1 MNKKIIGI
9 FLCFLLLTTT
19 SSLAIN
25 VDFQNKNEEQTLLL
39 VKIDISES
47 QAFLPMD
54 IEIVGI
60 SPDKWI
66 DVIVTEDRLDEFFG
80 LDYEVIIWDLIEY
93 DNSVRGQYHTLA
105 QMENILQDIANDY
118 PDITDLY
125 SIGTTY
131 ENRDIWCLEIS
142 DNPGEDEGEPGVF
155 FMGLHHAR
163 EWPTVEIC
171 LYLIDQLTS
180 EYGYNSQIT
189 DAVNNNRIWVVTCVN
204 PDGYYYCHDQSHDW
218 RKNRRPVPGGIGID
232 LNRNYAGSSNGDA
245 WGAWGSVGPASI
257 SNNPSSELYCGPSP
271 FSEAETQAIRDMFLE
286 NDIHASI
293 SWHTH
298 GQLVLWP
305 WAYSYDQ
312 APDYNYL
319 MQVAQDI
326 ASEITKQ
333 SGSGTYLPQQGA
345 HLYPTTGDTTDWVY
359 GYGHYNL
366 GRPTFVYTIEA
377 CADFHPSE
385 SYLDQIVKENFDG
398 ALVLLDEAE
407 NIRDTVTSRVLPPI
421 INDMDLDEDGDY
433 TVSWEQ
439 QNPVADASKFQ
450 LDELIGPNIEIDDAE
465 SGSGYWNLEGFSIS
479 TSRYHSST
487 HSYKSGVGNN
497 QVHSMVTV
505 DPIPITDGMNL
516 DFWCWYDI
524 EFDYD
529 KAFVEV
535 SLDGRSFDV
544 IDTFTGTSAGWEHK
558 QYPLDDYINKSIFIR
573 IRHTTDDYTLEEGI
587 YIDDVSPVVNWDYI
601 TTLSDTITN
610 GFYNITDKQDGIY
623 YYRVKG
629 YNSEHEWAD
638 FSTLEKIFVEILSN
652 DPPNIP
658 TIDGPTNGKS
668 GQEYDYKISAID
680 PDEND
685 VYFYIQWGDG
695 DTVEWTG
702 PYSSGEEITLSHSW
716 DSIGT
721 YTIKVKAKDNY
732 DAESS
737 WAELTVKMPK
747 ARYIFINMFEKFP
760 KFSQIIQHFN
770 KFILEIKNIV
780 EV

>member
-1 MNKKIIGI
+1 MNKKIVSL
-9 FLCFLLLTTT
+9 FLCMLLLTVA
-19 SSLAIN
+19 SSVAIN
-25 VDFQNKNEEQTLLL
+25 VNTKNEEQKLML
-39 VKIDISES
+39 VKINTGQTQVS
-47 QAFLPMD
+47 LPKD

-60 SPDKWI
+60 SPDEWI
-66 DVIVTEDRLDEFFG
+66 DVIVPEDRLYEFSN
-80 LDYEVIIWDLIEY
+80 LDYEVIHFDLIAY

-105 QMENILQDIANDY
+105 QMENILQDIASDY

-131 ENRDIWCLEIS
+131 ESRDIWCLEIS
-142 DNPGEDEGEPGVF
+142 DNPGEDEGEPGVL

-163 EWPTVEIC
+163 EWPTIEIC

-189 DAVNNNRIWVVTCVN
+189 NAVDNNRIWVVTCVN
-204 PDGYYYCHDQSHDW
+204 PDGYYYSHDQSHDW
-218 RKNRRPVPGGIGID
+218 RKNRRPITGGIGID
-232 LNRNYAGSSNGDA
+232 LNRNYAGSSNGA
-245 WGAWGSVGPASI
+245 PWGAWGSVGPASI

-305 WAYSYDQ
+305 WAYSYDP

-345 HLYPTTGDTTDWVY
+345 QLYPTTGDTTDWVY

-407 NIRDTVTSRVLPPI
+407 NIRDTVTSRVLPPKI
-421 INDMDLDEDGDY
+421 SEMDIDVDGDY

-439 QNPVADASKFQ
+439 QNPIANPSKFQ
-450 LDELIGPNIEIDDAE
+450 LDELIGPNIDNDDAE
-465 SGSGYWNLEGFSIS
+465 SGSDYWNLEGFSLS
-479 TSRYHSST
+479 TSKYHSSS
-487 HSYKSGVGNN
+487 HSYKSGEGNN
-497 QVHSMVTV
+497 QVHSMATV
-505 DPIPITDGMNL
+505 DPIPITSGMNL

-535 SLDGRSFDV
+535 SLNSRSFDL
-544 IDTFTGTSAGWEHK
+544 IDTFTGSSSGWEHK
-558 QYPLDDYINKSIFIR
+558 QYPLDDYANKSIFIR
-573 IRHTTDDYTLEEGI
+573 FRYTTDDYTLEEGI
-587 YIDDVSPVVNWDYI
+587 YIDDISPVVKWDYI

-610 GFYNITDKQDGIY
+610 NYYNITAKEDGIY
-623 YYRVKG
+623 YYQVKG

-638 FSTLEKIFVEILSN
+638 FSTIEKIIVEKISN
-652 DPPNIP
+652 YPPNTP
-658 TIDGPTNGKS
+658 TIEGPTIGKP
-668 GQEYDYKISAID
+668 GQQYNYTISAVD
-680 PDEND
+680 PEGND
-685 VYFYIQWGDG
+685 IYFYIQWGDG
-695 DTVEWTG
+695 DTLDWTG
-702 PYSSGEEITLSHSW
+702 PYLSGEEITLSHSW
-716 DSIGT
+716 DSTGT
-721 YTIKVKAKDNY
+721 YTIKVKAKDIY
-732 DAESS
+732 DDESS
-737 WAELTVKMPK
+737 WAELIVKMP
-747 ARYIFINMFEKFP
+747 RERILFNNLFERFP
-760 KFSQIIQHFN
+760 RFYQFLQYLNS
-770 KFILEIKNIV
+770 FILEIRNIE